1 MTTQEL
7 IAYVRDHAQEQA
19 TMSQSIVEI
28 PDEIFWTIGRE
39 QAKELAATFGTTVF
53 LRLPLSERKF
63 FTWLREAEPL
73 VWEDLWA
80 MDFPEDFALSAP
92 ASDEDRYLVGIGLLE
107 EMVYEARGFPICDLT
122 TQPNFFFSIKN
133 FNAEEIK
140 PLVDAVLQR
149 MEDKIEMS
157 VKEILL
163 MEIRRAPIDV
173 WRFAYF
179 YRVPVEQVKAAALDL
194 VEDGLMRYAG
204 TREEMSDFL
213 EW

>member
-1 MTTQEL
+1 MTIQEL
-7 IAYVRDHAQEQA
+7 TSYIYDNAVEQNSA
-19 TMSQSIVEI
+19 PYSVVEI
-28 PDEIFWTIGRE
+28 PDEIFWTIERE
-39 QAKELAATFGTTVF
+39 QAKELAETFGTSIF
-53 LRLPLSERKF
+53 LRLPPSEREF
-63 FTWLREAEPL
+63 FEWLRRTEPL
-73 VWEDLWA
+73 VWEDVWA
-80 MDFPEDFALSAP
+80 MDIPDTVPGTEADP
-92 ASDEDRYLVGIGLLE
+92 YIVGIGLLA

-140 PLVDAVLQR
+140 PLVDAVVQR
-149 MEDKIEMS
+149 MEDNVEMS

-173 WRFAYF
+173 WRFAHV

>member
-7 IAYVRDHAQEQA
+7 TRYIRDNAAEQPS
-19 TMSQSIVEI
+19 MPYSVVEI

-39 QAKELAATFGTTVF
+39 QAKELAETFGMSIF
-53 LRLPLSERKF
+53 LRLPPSERAF
-63 FTWLREAEPL
+63 FEWLRRAEPL
-73 VWEDLWA
+73 VWEDVWA
-80 MDFPEDFALSAP
+80 MDIPDSVPGAEN
-92 ASDEDRYLVGIGLLE
+92 DRYIVGIGLLE
-107 EMVYEARGFPICDLT
+107 EMITEARGFPICDLT

-140 PLVDAVLQR
+140 PLVDAVMQR
-149 MEDKIEMS
+149 MENNVEMS
-157 VKEILL
+157 VKEILV

-173 WRFAYF
+173 WRFAHLYN
-179 YRVPVEQVKAAALDL
+179 VPVEQVKAAALDL
-194 VEDGLMRYAG
+194 VDDGLMRRAE